1 MEENPKSPDGQAGSG
16 SEPKQEPSNDVANL
30 QSKLAFL
37 EKESKEAF
45 KVRDELK
52 QKLKAIED
60 AEEAKKGNYE
70 KLLNERNAELEQLK
84 AEAEELKKTKE
95 TFESFQSKMKDELLA
110 ELPDGHKAI
119 AVKLS
124 LEDLKEYVSLHKS
137 GTPGMN
143 TARTGGRVTEFDSL
157 DSLDGLS
164 LAEMDLMK
172 KNNPAKYKVLFAK
185 KYPLTKQ

>member
-70 KLLNERNAELEQLK
+70 KLLNERNSELEQLR
-84 AEAEELKKTKE
+84 AETEELKKTKE

-137 GTPGMN
+137 GTPGMS
-143 TARTGGRVTEFDSL
+143 TARTGGVGILEIAGKKWFDFTSSEL
-157 DSLDGLS
+157 NEL
-164 LAEMDLMK
+164 K
-172 KNNPAKYKVLFAK
+172 KSNPKVYYQLK
-185 KYPLTKQ
+185 KTI